1 MASFAMRSS
10 SERETMKFAVHAM
23 LGLSLAAVNPA
34 FAATAAPPAQV
45 AAQSPAHI
53 KAVQDLLAAMQAE
66 KTLRVVAAR
75 SRYPS
80 EAQRKDVFAKLDRTP
95 PAEVHRRLALPM
107 AKVISAD
114 TATEMTRFY
123 NTPYGKQLI
132 QQKYNSG
139 PQIMFP
145 GAKPVVPPEEKKERK
160 RAAYVKASKELA
172 DAQPVLESEAF
183 KLLQQINKGR

>member
-1 MASFAMRSS
+1 
-10 SERETMKFAVHAM
+10 MKFAVHAM
-23 LGLSLAAVNPA
+23 LGLSLVAVNPVHA
-34 FAATAAPPAQV
+34 AATAAPAQV

-66 KTLRVVAAR
+66 KTLRGVAAR

-95 PAEVHRRLALPM
+95 AAEVHRRLAVPM
-107 AKVISAD
+107 AKVISVD

-123 NTPYGKQLI
+123 NTPYGKQVI

-145 GAKPVVPPEEKKERK
+145 GAKPTVPPEEKKERK

-172 DAQPVLESEAF
+172 DVQPVLESEAF
-183 KLLQQINKGR
+183 KLLQQINKAR

>member
-1 MASFAMRSS
+1 
-10 SERETMKFAVHAM
+10 MKFAVHAM
-23 LGLSLAAVNPA
+23 LGLSLAAVTPA
-34 FAATAAPPAQV
+34 FAATPAPAAQV
-45 AAQSPAHI
+45 AAQSPAHL

-66 KTLRVVAAR
+66 KTLRGVAAR

-95 PAEVHRRLALPM
+95 PAEVHRRLAVPM
-107 AKVISAD
+107 AKVITVD

>member
-1 MASFAMRSS
+1 
-10 SERETMKFAVHAM
+10 MKFAVHTM
-23 LGLSLAAVNPA
+23 LGLSLVAVNPA
-34 FAATAAPPAQV
+34 FAAAAAPPAQV

-66 KTLRVVAAR
+66 KTLRGVAAR

-114 TATEMTRFY
+114 TAIEMTRFY

-132 QQKYNSG
+132 QQKFNSG

>member
-1 MASFAMRSS
+1 M
-10 SERETMKFAVHAM
+10 
-23 LGLSLAAVNPA
+23 
-34 FAATAAPPAQV
+34 
-45 AAQSPAHI
+45 
-53 KAVQDLLAAMQAE
+53 
-66 KTLRVVAAR
+66 
-75 SRYPS
+75 
-80 EAQRKDVFAKLDRTP
+80 
-95 PAEVHRRLALPM
+95 
-107 AKVISAD
+107 ISVD

-160 RAAYVKASKELA
+160 RVAYVKASKELA